1 MEFLEAA
8 AHGCAFTTIY
18 VFAIEQLNEKHRVFG
33 NVLMV
38 YGGSVGNLLF
48 GIAVMFEHDFRIIL
62 FAFNVPGL
70 LVFFYY
76 LFVCESVRWLLA
88 SGRIDRA
95 IMTMKRIA
103 KFNRRELSEKTIETI
118 KQKYSTTI
126 FAKSKSDG
134 NTKECVKNRS
144 VLHLF

>member
-8 AHGCAFTTIY
+8 AHGCAFTTIC
-18 VFAIEQLNEKHRVFG
+18 VFAIEQLNAKHRVFG

-38 YGGSVGNLLF
+38 YGGSVGNLIF

-76 LFVCESVRWLLA
+76 LFVCESVR
-88 SGRIDRA
+88 
-95 IMTMKRIA
+95 
-103 KFNRRELSEKTIETI
+103 
-118 KQKYSTTI
+118 
-126 FAKSKSDG
+126 
-134 NTKECVKNRS
+134 
-144 VLHLF
+144 